1 MSMIIIIRTYK
12 TLSPS
17 GGCRN
22 FITHRETKCFNDYDL
37 KGIEAFINISE
48 YELKEQEFGYDIYEL
63 KYDIQR
69 L

>member
-1 MSMIIIIRTYK
+1 MILITRTYE

-22 FITHRETKCFNDYDL
+22 FIIHNEVKCFDNNDL
-37 KGIEAFINISE
+37 KGVEDFMNESE
-48 YELKEQEFGYDIYEL
+48 SELRKKTYGYTIYSL
-63 KYDIQR
+63 HYDVKK

>member
-1 MSMIIIIRTYK
+1 MIIITRTYK

-22 FITHRETKCFNDYDL
+22 FVNHKETKCFNDDDKEGVEEYL
-37 KGIEAFINISE
+37 NTPVSE
-48 YELKEQEFGYDIYEL
+48 LREKECGYDIYYL
-63 KYDIQR
+63 NYDVQK